1 MSKDQPAK
9 KPRRDKAAIAEAA
22 TLIEP
27 NRALLEKWNAGK
39 YGLRDFTNFL
49 VEIARD
55 SVSDPRLVEK
65 EPTKLHR
72 HSEILSHTV
81 TELERFGDRQS
92 KPFQEQ
98 YRHTLWQALGSASL
112 IASYL
117 ADNPFLARKTSVR
130 GVAGTLARSR
140 DIDEAITI
148 ALEPVLQKHLT
159 WKTGRIVDSTF
170 VERVNKEL
178 TTRKREPLER
188 DTIVRHVNKLRMNDR
203 LSD

>member
-39 YGLRDFTNFL
+39 YGLRDFTNLL

-81 TELERFGDRQS
+81 TELERFGVS
-92 KPFQEQ
+92 PF
-98 YRHTLWQALGSASL
+98 RNSIGTHCGRRWAPPASL
-112 IASYL
+112 QAIWQIILFWHARRPSAVWQGHWRDRGTSMKPL
-117 ADNPFLARKTSVR
+117 LLRWNPFFKN
-130 GVAGTLARSR
+130 
-140 DIDEAITI
+140 I
-148 ALEPVLQKHLT
+148 
-159 WKTGRIVDSTF
+159 
-170 VERVNKEL
+170 
-178 TTRKREPLER
+178 
-188 DTIVRHVNKLRMNDR
+188 
-203 LSD
+203 